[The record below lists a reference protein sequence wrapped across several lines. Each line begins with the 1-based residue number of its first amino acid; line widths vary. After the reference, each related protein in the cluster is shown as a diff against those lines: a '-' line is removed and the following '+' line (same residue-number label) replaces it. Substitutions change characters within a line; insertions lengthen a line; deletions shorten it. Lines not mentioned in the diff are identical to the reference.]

1 MCEIRMWSW
10 KRTSSGVAQMD
21 LPKNGVSIY
30 IYIIICS
37 PKIAMWENNG
47 ERGMPCSET
56 NTDISKTFQDRADGL
71 NLSEKSGF
79 QVRRDKFHTFFC
91 WQMIPMCSFWTPQV
105 LGLSSFLRRKANLPL
120 GKNTI
125 SHSNRWSFIV
135 DWYSIYIYYIVG
147 YQPMVTL
154 LIFKQLVIFQ
164 LPSRIDEI
172 SNRKCRLRELE
183 LMKICPPRR
192 LQTELSRSPL
202 KNAWVT

>member
-21 LPKNGVSIY
+21 LPKNGVLF

-47 ERGMPCSET
+47 EQGIPCSET

-172 SNRKCRLRELE
+172 SNRKCRLWELE

-192 LQTELSRSPL
+192 LLTELSRSPL

>member
-1 MCEIRMWSW
+1 
-10 KRTSSGVAQMD
+10 
-21 LPKNGVSIY
+21 
-30 IYIIICS
+30 
-37 PKIAMWENNG
+37 MWENNG
-47 ERGMPCSET
+47 EQGIPCSET

-79 QVRRDKFHTFFC
+79 QVRRDKFHTFFVGKWSPC
-91 WQMIPMCSFWTPQV
+91 VPSERPKFWDFQASSEERRIYPWEKTPSAIQTADLLLLIDTV
-105 LGLSSFLRRKANLPL
+105 
-120 GKNTI
+120 
-125 SHSNRWSFIV
+125 
-135 DWYSIYIYYIVG
+135 YIYYIVG

-172 SNRKCRLRELE
+172 SNRKCRLWELE